1 MKSSDELISRAT
13 ALGEELTEE
22 GLSLAE
28 IAYVGLSL
36 AEIAYVAAILSGSAT
51 AKAFGIGRG

>member
-1 MKSSDELISRAT
+1 MRSSDELISRAT

-28 IAYVGLSL
+28 IAYV
-36 AEIAYVAAILSGSAT
+36 AAILSGSAT